1 MEKREKYLKMSVL
14 KHTFFKVIK
23 YGKNLKITRNNEANR
38 HKPDNRW
45 IRKKIRNLENE

>member
-23 YGKNLKITRNNEANR
+23 YGKNLKIIRNEANG
-38 HKPDNRW
+38 HKQDNRW
-45 IRKKIRNLENE
+45 IRKKN

>member
-23 YGKNLKITRNNEANR
+23 YGKNLKIIRVIIEVAGEA
-38 HKPDNRW
+38 PGE
-45 IRKKIRNLENE
+45 LQF